1 MSESFQSSAALIAEL
16 FEQIGVAAWFGSPG
30 SRNAPLLLALQ
41 ETDIPHEMVLDE
53 RSAAHMALGVAIATK
68 RPAAVICTSGTA
80 ALNYGPAIAEA
91 FYQRVPL
98 LVITAD
104 RPPHLIDQG
113 HGQSIRQQKLFD
125 SHLRG
130 KAHLELHDGSYDT
143 VQLNSTRLREAVLNL
158 TYGPVHINVP
168 FDEPL
173 YGRPTLPQG
182 FQGSYHVPI
191 VSHEVG
197 RERMPE
203 FLSQVRRKM
212 LIFGQ
217 DRPLGAVIQ
226 GLEMLHDQGWVIVA
240 EPLANVPKQFT
251 VSLEE
256 ILNSGHE
263 LQQPDVVVTM
273 GGAWMAKK
281 AKAFL
286 RGVPHL
292 SVSPVAPHP
301 DMFGNRR
308 GVWPFTPQVIVPL
321 LAAYNLAPPDEKW
334 TNSYYRAKVR
344 KRVNKGMTDLWIHH
358 QMAKQDWTGWDI
370 HWGNS
375 MSVRYGSL
383 MSSWGH
389 YDEARHY
396 GNRGVSGIDGS
407 TSTAVG
413 AAWISERPTLLM
425 TGELSALYD
434 LNGLLHRGVPPN
446 FKTLIFNNSGGQ
458 IFRVIDG
465 PKMTQDWPKYFEH
478 QHQWTFEHAAKH
490 VGVNYLAVTST
501 DDVAAALER
510 LRMAPSALVVEVF
523 TDPQASETAWR
534 RRHE

>member
-1 MSESFQSSAALIAEL
+1 MSDSFQSSAALIADL

-41 ETDIPHEMVLDE
+41 DADIPHEMVLDE
-53 RSAAHMALGVAIATK
+53 RSAAHMALGVAMATK

-104 RPPHLIDQG
+104 RPTHLIDQG
-113 HGQSIRQQKLFD
+113 HGQSIRQQKIFD

-143 VQLNSTRLREAVLNL
+143 TQTNSSRLREAVLNL

-173 YGRPTLPQG
+173 YGRPTLPDG
-182 FQGSYHVPI
+182 FKASYHVPM
-191 VSHEVG
+191 VSAEVG

-203 FLSQVRRKM
+203 FLSQVSRRM

-226 GLEMLHDQGWVIVA
+226 GLEMLHREGWVIVA
-240 EPLANVPKQFT
+240 EPLANVPMDFT

-256 ILNSGHE
+256 ILSSGHE
-263 LQQPDVVVTM
+263 MVKPDVVVTM
-273 GGAWMAKK
+273 GGAWIAKK
-281 AKAFL
+281 AKKFL
-286 RGVPHL
+286 QGVAHL
-292 SVSPVAPHP
+292 CVSPVAPHP
-301 DMFGNRR
+301 DMFGSRH

-321 LAAYNLAPPDEKW
+321 LAAYNLAPADMKW
-334 TNSYYRAKVR
+334 YRSYYNSRV
-344 KRVNKGMTDLWIHH
+344 KRRVKKGMTDLWVH
-358 QMAKQDWTGWDI
+358 QQLAEQDWSHWDI

-383 MSSWGH
+383 MYSWRH
-389 YDEARHY
+389 YDEATHY
-396 GNRGVSGIDGS
+396 SNRGVSGIDGS

-413 AAWISERPTLLM
+413 SAWISERPTLLV

-434 LNGLLHRGVPPN
+434 VNGLLHRGVPPN
-446 FKTLIFNNSGGQ
+446 FKMLIINNSGGQ

-478 QHQWTFEHAAKH
+478 EHQWTFEHAAKH
-490 VGVNYLAVTST
+490 VGITYLAVT
-501 DDVAAALER
+501 ALEDLDEAIER
-510 LRMAPSALVVEVF
+510 LRTDPSALVVEVF
-523 TDPQASETAWR
+523 TDPEASESAWR